1 MLLFLL
7 GGGTLDAVRFGKI
20 FVLLLCRIRDR
31 ISDKFVFWD
40 EIADDVSGEGD
51 SGVFDDDLDFV
62 VGDTTGEIIL
72 SYLIVPA
79 SWVGVVPVEGLL
91 LDSNAVETDNPIDL
105 ACVATRLTKDL
116 LLSGG

>member
-1 MLLFLL
+1 MD
-7 GGGTLDAVRFGKI
+7 GGTLDAVRFGKI

-31 ISDKFVFWD
+31 ISDKFVFWA
-40 EIADDVSGEGD
+40 EIADDVSEEGD
-51 SGVFDDDLDFV
+51 SGIFDDDLDF

-72 SYLIVPA
+72 LYLIVPL
-79 SWVGVVPVEGLL
+79 SWVGVIPVEGLL

>member
-1 MLLFLL
+1 MD
-7 GGGTLDAVRFGKI
+7 GGTLDVVRFGKI

-40 EIADDVSGEGD
+40 EIADDVSEEED
-51 SGVFDDDLDFV
+51 SGIFDDDLDFM
-62 VGDTTGEIIL
+62 GDTTGEIIL
-72 SYLIVPA
+72 SYLIVPL
-79 SWVGVVPVEGLL
+79 SWVGVIPVEGLL